1 MTRCRVDQDELDYD
15 TQQGQWEPVK
25 SIFDYE
31 NDVDWRVDTEHAT
44 TLKPDAFEL
53 ELAKEEQERKMQQ
66 LEQAVN
72 DVMNRGY

>member
-1 MTRCRVDQDELDYD
+1 MIADNPMRTGDMDYSP
-15 TQQGQWEPVK
+15 EPVRTVK
-25 SIFDYE
+25 SVFDYE